1 MNIKMINILFL
12 SCFLILSCDPETS
25 ENDPDEIDGDLIPSS
40 IGNYWVYEDSL
51 FVDGAF
57 TELSMDTLIIIDT
70 LRAHGK
76 KWWELVGHQNLPFIY
91 QYYAIENDSVYSIQG
106 GWSTILSLD
115 YIYPSDTL
123 TVLETIV
130 EGDLGLSRNV
140 IKYDGS
146 ITTNAGTFINCGKYY
161 GEWTG
166 TFYVEEYIN
175 PGVGF
180 IKSIFMENFSG
191 NAENKHIRNLH
202 SYHVDE

>member
-76 KWWELVGHQNLPFIY
+76 KWWELVGHYL
-91 QYYAIENDSVYSIQG
+91 YYGSWG
-106 GWSTILSLD
+106 GWEADASGLNLL
-115 YIYPSDTL
+115 PDT
-123 TVLETIV
+123 
-130 EGDLGLSRNV
+130 
-140 IKYDGS
+140 
-146 ITTNAGTFINCGKYY
+146 
-161 GEWTG
+161 WTRSHC
-166 TFYVEEYIN
+166 
-175 PGVGF
+175 P
-180 IKSIFMENFSG
+180 KSG
-191 NAENKHIRNLH
+191 
-202 SYHVDE
+202 